1 MLKRAL
7 SETVYFTGMPDGFAI
22 SLRWLHIASM
32 TTLLGGMIFWRLV
45 LTRAS
50 EDMGMAA
57 RGPLFERIAA
67 AFRPLVFAS
76 IAGLVVSGVIN
87 FLLAPGH
94 TKLYHMLFGI
104 KMLLVL
110 HVFGVAIVMVQPNNP
125 RRTRLATGTMISGLV
140 ILFISAW
147 LRRNF

>member
-1 MLKRAL
+1 MLHRI
-7 SETVYFTGMPDGFAI
+7 YFTGMPDSFAF
-22 SLRWLHIASM
+22 LVRWLHIASM

-45 LTRAS
+45 LAEAS

-76 IAGLVVSGVIN
+76 IVGLVVSGLIN
-87 FLLAPGH
+87 YLSAPGH
-94 TKLYHMLFGI
+94 SKLYHALFGI
-104 KMLLVL
+104 KMLLAL
-110 HVFGVAIVMVQPNNP
+110 HVFAVSIIMVQPNNP
-125 RRTRLATGTMISGLV
+125 RRTRLATGTMISGLI
-140 ILFISAW
+140 ILLISAW

>member
-1 MLKRAL
+1 
-7 SETVYFTGMPDGFAI
+7 MPDGIAI

-45 LTRAS
+45 LARAS
-50 EDMGMAA
+50 DDMGLAA
-57 RGPLFERIAA
+57 RGPLFERVAA

-76 IAGLVVSGVIN
+76 IAGLIVSGILN

-94 TKLYHMLFGI
+94 SKLYHALFGI
-104 KMLLVL
+104 KMLLAL
-110 HVFGVAIVMVQPNNP
+110 HLFAVAILIVQPNNP
-125 RRTRLATGTMISGLV
+125 RRTRLATGAMISGLV
-140 ILFISAW
+140 ILVISAW

>member
-1 MLKRAL
+1 MHELP
-7 SETVYFTGMPDGFAI
+7 ETVYFTGMPDGFAI
-22 SLRWLHIASM
+22 ALRWLHIASM

-67 AFRPLVFAS
+67 AFRPLVLAS
-76 IAGLVVSGVIN
+76 IAGLVTSGLIN
-87 FLLAPGH
+87 YLLAPGH
-94 TKLYHMLFGI
+94 SKIYHMLFGL
-104 KMLLVL
+104 KLLLAL
-110 HVFGVAIVMVQPNNP
+110 HVFAVAILMVQPNNP

-140 ILFISAW
+140 ILVISAW

>member
-1 MLKRAL
+1 
-7 SETVYFTGMPDGFAI
+7 MPEGFAI

-45 LTRAS
+45 LARAS
-50 EDMGMAA
+50 ADMAMAA

-76 IAGLVVSGVIN
+76 IAGLVVSGIIN
-87 FLLAPGH
+87 FLMTPGH
-94 TKLYHMLFGI
+94 SKRYHALFGV
-104 KMLLVL
+104 KMLLAL
-110 HVFGVAIVMVQPNNP
+110 HVFAVAIVMVQPNNP
-125 RRTRLATGTMISGLV
+125 RRTRLATGAMISGLI
-140 ILFISAW
+140 ILLISAW

>member
-1 MLKRAL
+1 
-7 SETVYFTGMPDGFAI
+7 MPEGFAI
-22 SLRWLHIASM
+22 SLRCLHIASM

-45 LTRAS
+45 LARAS
-50 EDMGMAA
+50 EEVGMGA

-76 IAGLVVSGVIN
+76 IAGLIASGIIN
-87 FLLAPGH
+87 FLMAPVH

-104 KMLLVL
+104 KLLLAL

-140 ILFISAW
+140 ILVISA
-147 LRRNF
+147 